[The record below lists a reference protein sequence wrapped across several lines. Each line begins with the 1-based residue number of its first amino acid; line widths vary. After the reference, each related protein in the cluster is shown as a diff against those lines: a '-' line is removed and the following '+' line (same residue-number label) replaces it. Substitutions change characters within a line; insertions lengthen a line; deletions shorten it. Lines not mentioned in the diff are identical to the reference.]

1 MIRLMTL
8 YKSGD
13 VILIPFPFTDFS
25 TFKNRPALII
35 SSTNFNRRSG
45 DVFIAAISSNLR
57 VRGRYDYKLNQKGQD
72 TAGLPL
78 PSVIK
83 LGKILTIDQRL
94 IRKRIGYLPNEV
106 AKKIIKE
113 ICKILS

>member
-1 MIRLMTL
+1 MTL
-8 YKSGD
+8 Y
-13 VILIPFPFTDFS
+13 
-25 TFKNRPALII
+25 
-35 SSTNFNRRSG
+35 RSG
-45 DVFIAAISSNLR
+45 DVFIAAISSHLR
-57 VRGRYDYKLNQKGQD
+57 AGGGYDYKLNQKEQGI
-72 TAGLPL
+72 AGLPL

-106 AKKIIKE
+106 TKKIIKE